1 MTLNLDPKILWTL
14 LGVLTL
20 ILVKTLLAWI
30 IAWRDGKFDIRE
42 SPRFIVTNVLPYIAG
57 LLVLALPSL
66 WHEDLAAIYY
76 AGAGIVG
83 LKYLAEIKDRF
94 QALFDVELSEPETK
108 STG

>member
-66 WHEDLAAIYY
+66 WHEDLAAIYFV
-76 AGAGIVG
+76 GAAVVG
-83 LKYLAEIKDRF
+83 LKYIAEVKDKF
-94 QALFDVELSEPETK
+94 MVLFDVTIPDTD
-108 STG
+108 